1 MPFFVLYFFH
11 STIRFQIA
19 VSFETPLESL
29 VSCKGPQ
36 VMKFSVFISR
46 KAICA
51 ELTATTKEGVITELV
66 QSLVNAGD
74 IKAADQADII
84 KAIMKREELGSTGI
98 GRGVAVPHTKHAS
111 VEKLIGT
118 VGVSPTGLDF
128 ESLDGQ
134 VASLFFLLVSPP
146 DRPGDHL
153 RALENI
159 SRQLRDD
166 MFCRLLRQSKT
177 IEDISQL
184 LDEADG
190 NQFGS

>member
-1 MPFFVLYFFH
+1 
-11 STIRFQIA
+11 
-19 VSFETPLESL
+19 
-29 VSCKGPQ
+29 
-36 VMKFSVFISR
+36 MKFSVFISR
-46 KAICA
+46 KAICS

-66 QSLVNAGD
+66 QSLVKAGD
-74 IKAADQADII
+74 IKEADQADII

-134 VASLFFLLVSPP
+134 PASLFFLLVSPP

>member
-1 MPFFVLYFFH
+1 
-11 STIRFQIA
+11 
-19 VSFETPLESL
+19 
-29 VSCKGPQ
+29 
-36 VMKFSVFISR
+36 MKFSAFISP
-46 KAICA
+46 KAIRSS
-51 ELTATTKEGVITELV
+51 LTANSKEGVIAELV
-66 QSLVNAGD
+66 DALVEAGE
-74 IKAADQADII
+74 IKDSDKADII

-111 VEKLIGT
+111 VEKLVGT
-118 VGVSPTGLDF
+118 VGVSPEGLDF

-134 VASLFFLLVSPP
+134 DASLFFLLVSPP

-166 MFCRLLRQSKT
+166 TFCRFLRQSKT
-177 IEDISQL
+177 AEDILHL
-184 LDEADG
+184 LDEADS